1 MKLRMSVKVREILK
15 RNGMNPQEKALKS
28 KHPLKPSVT
37 MQQVTTEKRVVKKRE
52 LRGKNAKLTNKRA
65 ERHMTTQSIAL
76 ARKKKEQ
83 WKNRLEER
91 VKIVINLQL

>member
-1 MKLRMSVKVREILK
+1 MKVREILK

-37 MQQVTTEKRVVKKRE
+37 LQQVTTEKRVVKKKRE

-83 WKNRLEER
+83 WKNRIEER